1 MPKILIADD
10 SIAVRKVAERLLTE
24 AGLGVTL
31 AANGEEALAYL
42 TKERP
47 DVVVSD
53 VIMPD
58 KSGYEVCA
66 FIRGNATLAS
76 TPVLLISGIVND
88 EVTRQ
93 AESCRADGVLKKP
106 FQGTSLKDR
115 VLELIA
121 KQRDAAPVA
130 IARSVDTSAAS
141 LPDTPRP
148 ISDQSQQSLRQDMAL
163 LKEVEE
169 ALRAERIRSE
179 ELTTR
184 LSEST
189 AQLAIAKE
197 SDVQLAAERARV
209 SALQESLA
217 KMEHQ
222 VATIPGLEAALKAEQ
237 EAVSI
242 LKQEAVDWQKA
253 TGRIAELESA
263 LHAERTAAEQLVQQL
278 ADLEQ
283 GATKAREVETRL
295 ASAEQQGADL
305 HQKIQDLETD
315 LSDERQ
321 RRIETMEQLRGLEQV
336 AARVQEMDDLLTTER
351 DRNGLLTQ
359 RVAEAEHAAESA
371 TKRLEDLAR
380 KLSEIA
386 SLASQLGSGREPS

>member
-42 TKERP
+42 AKERP

-66 FIRGNATLAS
+66 FIRGNATLAA

-121 KQRDAAPVA
+121 KRQEPEPTA
-130 IARSVDTSAAS
+130 IDERASVSTSIPAEKM
-141 LPDTPRP
+141 RQV
-148 ISDQSQQSLRQDMAL
+148 SDQPSLGLSQEVGK

-169 ALRAERIRSE
+169 QLQAERVRSE
-179 ELTTR
+179 ELVR
-184 LSEST
+184 QLSEST
-189 AQLAIAKE
+189 AQLAGAKE
-197 SDVQLAAERARV
+197 SEAQLATERKRADD
-209 SALQESLA
+209 LQATLA
-217 KMEHQ
+217 KIEQQ
-222 VATIPGLEAALKAEQ
+222 VSRIPDLESALKAEQ
-237 EAVSI
+237 DAIDVF
-242 LKQEAVDWQKA
+242 KQEAANWQKVS
-253 TGRIAELESA
+253 GRIAELESA
-263 LHAERTAAEQLVQQL
+263 LHAERSAAEQLVQQL

-283 GATKAREVETRL
+283 VAIRARDLEARL
-295 ASAEQQGADL
+295 ASAEQQRADL
-305 HQKIQDLETD
+305 HLKIQGLEGELVT
-315 LSDERQ
+315 ER
-321 RRIETMEQLRGLEQV
+321 RKGEETTEQLHELERV
-336 AARVQEMDDLLTTER
+336 AMRVPEIEGLLTAER
-351 DRNGLLTQ
+351 DHNGLLAR
-359 RVAEAEHAAESA
+359 RVVEAEQAAEHA
-371 TKRLEDLAR
+371 TKRLEEMAR

-386 SLASQLGSGREPS
+386 GLASQLGQGKG